1 MADERTM
8 SGPFLT
14 LPATV
19 DTLVV
24 GISLPVRWAHGINRA
39 AEILRQKHKGADDA
53 EIMKLMLLHGMVDV
67 IDGANSDKLW
77 ADRNEDDDTIIAIAE
92 AVL

>member
-1 MADERTM
+1 MADVRTVK
-8 SGPFLT
+8 SPFLT

-19 DTLVV
+19 DTLVI

-77 ADRNEDDDTIIAIAE
+77 ADRKEDDDTIVAIAE

>member
-1 MADERTM
+1 M

-14 LPATV
+14 LPGTV

-67 IDGANSDKLW
+67 IDGANNEHW
-77 ADRNEDDDTIIAIAE
+77 PRNEDDDTTVAIAE